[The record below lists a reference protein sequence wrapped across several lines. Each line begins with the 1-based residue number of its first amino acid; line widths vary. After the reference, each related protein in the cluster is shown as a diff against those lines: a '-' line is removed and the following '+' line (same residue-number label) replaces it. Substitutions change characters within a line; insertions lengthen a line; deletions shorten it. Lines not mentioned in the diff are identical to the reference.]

1 MKVVII
7 GGVAG
12 GASAAA
18 RLRRMDENAEI
29 VLIEKSAYISY
40 ANCGLPYYIGG
51 VIHDRQKLF
60 VQTPSSFRQRFQIDA
75 RISSEVIRIDRDRK
89 SVLIK
94 NLNSEETY
102 EEHYDKLILSPGAE
116 PIRPPL
122 PGLQLPGVFTLRNVA
137 DTDAIK
143 KFTEGKSN
151 AKAVVIGAGF
161 IGLEMAENLHHLGMH
176 VSVVEMASQ
185 ILAPVDFAIAAI
197 AQQHLRHKGLDLYL
211 NTSMTGIRQED
222 SHLFVDLK
230 EKESLEADIVIL
242 SIGVRADT
250 QLAQSSGLEL
260 GPTKAIKVNEY
271 LQTSDPDIYAL
282 GDAIEFDHPIL
293 HKSMPTYLAGPANK
307 QGRIVADNII
317 FGNQSKYK
325 GAIGTAIVKLFD
337 LTIATSGV
345 ASKHLKIAQV
355 PHIVSTTHSASHA
368 TYYPGSHLMSIQLAV
383 SQLDGRLL
391 GAQAIG
397 VQGVDKRID
406 VLATAVQRGASIEEL
421 TEFEHAY
428 APPYSSAKD
437 PVNMAAFV
445 AQNRLTGKSKAIT
458 WDELK
463 LRPNESQLVDVRT
476 RAEFEKGHIPQAL
489 HIPIDELRDRISELD
504 PNKPVIVYCQV
515 GLRGYLS
522 ERILRQRGFTDV
534 INLAGGYYSWSF
546 CDKELQIT

>member
-176 VSVVEMASQ
+176 VSVVEMVTDLSTCRFCDRSNRPATFKTQRSGPLSQ
-185 ILAPVDFAIAAI
+185 Y
-197 AQQHLRHKGLDLYL
+197 LYDR
-211 NTSMTGIRQED
+211 NPPRGFPFICRFE
-222 SHLFVDLK
+222 
-230 EKESLEADIVIL
+230 
-242 SIGVRADT
+242 G
-250 QLAQSSGLEL
+250 
-260 GPTKAIKVNEY
+260 
-271 LQTSDPDIYAL
+271 
-282 GDAIEFDHPIL
+282 
-293 HKSMPTYLAGPANK
+293 
-307 QGRIVADNII
+307 
-317 FGNQSKYK
+317 
-325 GAIGTAIVKLFD
+325 
-337 LTIATSGV
+337 
-345 ASKHLKIAQV
+345 
-355 PHIVSTTHSASHA
+355 
-368 TYYPGSHLMSIQLAV
+368 
-383 SQLDGRLL
+383 
-391 GAQAIG
+391 
-397 VQGVDKRID
+397 KRIP
-406 VLATAVQRGASIEEL
+406 RS
-421 TEFEHAY
+421 
-428 APPYSSAKD
+428 
-437 PVNMAAFV
+437 
-445 AQNRLTGKSKAIT
+445 
-458 WDELK
+458 
-463 LRPNESQLVDVRT
+463 
-476 RAEFEKGHIPQAL
+476 
-489 HIPIDELRDRISELD
+489 
-504 PNKPVIVYCQV
+504 
-515 GLRGYLS
+515 
-522 ERILRQRGFTDV
+522 
-534 INLAGGYYSWSF
+534 
-546 CDKELQIT
+546 